1 MNQIFDL
8 FGDPVPSNW
17 GQRGRPEH
25 VASQQNRNRVSM
37 LVAAGWSNPRIAAA
51 LFITVPTLRKH
62 YFSELKFREVA
73 RDRIAANMLTK
84 LWELF
89 MAGSVAAG
97 KEFRD
102 VLRENDRMQIET
114 AMGAD
119 PKKDEAPAGRLGKKI
134 VDEQRAI
141 DADADLTAELE
152 SEAASQN
159 AAVH

>member
-73 RDRIAANMLTK
+73 RDRLNANMLTK

-89 MAGSVAAG
+89 MGGSVAAG

-102 VLRENDRMQIET
+102 VMRENDRMQIET
-114 AMGAD
+114 AMSSDDKHDAQ
-119 PKKDEAPAGRLGKKI
+119 PARVGKKI
-134 VDEQRAI
+134 IDEQRAV
-141 DADADLTAELE
+141 DADADLMAELE
-152 SEAASQN
+152 SEAAVQN
-159 AAVH
+159 AVH